1 MKQKQAEPH
10 PIDRDRAE
18 PGGRR
23 LALEAPYRNLVPA
36 RVVLDA
42 VAIACAVGLAAL
54 LRFSLRFLEVT
65 EQSPL
70 TGRSH
75 WTASGVWAGALL
87 LALIGNRLYD
97 EDTLFAGGGELAR
110 VVRSVM
116 EATAVIALFVFV
128 TQSFYV
134 SRSWFGLTVVIS
146 VVFIALERVAMRSFV
161 RRARGAGRH
170 RRPVILVSRDETPD
184 WFVDP
189 TGEFEVVAGV
199 DADGFR
205 SLTESE
211 GARGAKGVVVVLR
224 ARDFAH
230 DEFWDILVSAGQLG
244 WSTFVHSPVRSVG
257 RDRLTVRD
265 LAGHA
270 VVKVAPPTL
279 TGMKAVSK
287 RAFDVVVSLCLLI
300 VLAPVLLVLA
310 VVLLASSGRP
320 VLYRQERV
328 GAGGKPFS
336 MLKFRSMR
344 QDSESAGPQWTTR
357 DDPRRTGIGRVLRR
371 TSVDELPQ
379 LLNVLKGDMSLV
391 GPRPE
396 RETFAAEFG
405 ERLPWYRFRHR
416 IKPGMTGWAQSN
428 SLRGNTP
435 IDDRVEFDNWYIENW
450 SIWLDLKI
458 LLLTIREVFRGENA
472 Y

>member
-1 MKQKQAEPH
+1 MKQKQDVPTPVGDERPE
-10 PIDRDRAE
+10 RS
-18 PGGRR
+18 GGG
-23 LALEAPYRNLVPA
+23 LELNVPYRDLTPA
-36 RVVLDA
+36 RVVLDT
-42 VAIACAVGLAAL
+42 VAIACALALAAI
-54 LRFSLRFLEVT
+54 LRFELRFLEIS
-65 EQSPL
+65 ESSEL
-70 TGRSH
+70 IARSH
-75 WTASGVWAGALL
+75 WIASGVWGVALL
-87 LALIGNRLYD
+87 LSLVANRLYD
-97 EDTLFAGGGELAR
+97 EDTLFVGGGEVAR

-134 SRSWFGLTVVIS
+134 SRAWFGLTVAFS
-146 VVFIALERVAMRSFV
+146 MLFITSERAAVRSYV
-161 RRARGAGRH
+161 RRARAAGRH
-170 RRPVILVSRDETPD
+170 RRPVILVSRDDSLD

-189 TGEFEVVAGV
+189 TAEFEVVAWL

-205 SLTESE
+205 AVTEA
-211 GARGAKGVVVVLR
+211 ARGPRGVAVVLR
-224 ARDFAH
+224 ARDFSH
-230 DEFWDILVSAGQLG
+230 EEFWDILVSAGQLG
-244 WSTFVHSPVRSVG
+244 WSTFVHSPVKSVG

-279 TGMKAVSK
+279 TGVNAVSK
-287 RAFDVVVSLCLLI
+287 RTFDIIVSVSLLVLLAPVFLAIAVVSL
-300 VLAPVLLVLA
+300 VT
-310 VVLLASSGRP
+310 SGRP

-328 GAGGKPFS
+328 GAGGHPFS
-336 MLKFRSMR
+336 MLKFRSMHR
-344 QDSESAGPQWTTR
+344 DSEPDGPGWTTR

-379 LLNVLKGDMSLV
+379 LWNVLKGDMSLV

-396 RETFAAEFG
+396 RAPFAAEFG

-416 IKPGMTGWAQSN
+416 IKPGMTGWAQSH

-450 SIWLDLKI
+450 SVWLDLKI
-458 LLLTIREVFRGENA
+458 LLMTLREVLRGENA

>member
-1 MKQKQAEPH
+1 MAPNPIGRER
-10 PIDRDRAE
+10 IDRAAGRALDLSASYRDLM
-18 PGGRR
+18 PVR
-23 LALEAPYRNLVPA
+23 L
-36 RVVLDA
+36 VLDA
-42 VAIACAVGLAAL
+42 LAIACALGLAAV
-54 LRFSLRFLEVT
+54 LRFSFRFLEVT
-65 EQSPL
+65 EQSPI

-75 WTASGVWAGALL
+75 WAASGVWAVALL
-87 LALIGNRLYD
+87 IALVANRLYD
-97 EDTLFAGGGELAR
+97 EDTLFAGGGELGR

-134 SRSWFGLTVVIS
+134 SRSWFGLTVVFS
-146 VVFIALERVAMRSFV
+146 MLFIAWGRAGMRAFV
-161 RRARGAGRH
+161 RRARSAGRH
-170 RRPVILVSRDETPD
+170 RRPVILVSRDEGPD

-199 DADGFR
+199 DAQGFR
-205 SLTESE
+205 AVTEAEAS
-211 GARGAKGVVVVLR
+211 RGAKGVAVVLR
-224 ARDFAH
+224 ARDFSH

-279 TGMKAVSK
+279 TGVKAVSK
-287 RAFDVVVSLCLLI
+287 RVFDVVVSVCLLV
-300 VLAPVLLVLA
+300 VLAPVFLVIA
-310 VVLLASSGRP
+310 VVSLTTSGRP
-320 VLYRQERV
+320 LLYRQERV
-328 GAGGKPFS
+328 GAGGHPFS

-344 QDSESAGPQWTTR
+344 PDSEAEGPQWTTR

-371 TSVDELPQ
+371 TSADELPQ
-379 LLNVLKGDMSLV
+379 LWNVLKGDMSLV

-396 RETFAAEFG
+396 RAPFATEFG

-416 IKPGMTGWAQSN
+416 IKPGMTGWAQSH

-450 SIWLDLKI
+450 SIYLDLKI
-458 LLLTIREVFRGENA
+458 LFMTIREVLRGENA